1 MSTRKGALIIS
12 TIVVIVII
20 LLIMAKPWTERMI
33 YFKNANEI
41 LQKTDNLTRDK
52 YLKDYNYTV
61 NKFWEL
67 YKKGYLTRNDL
78 NEVVWHMRKLNRQKE
93 ISDREI
99 FNLINFISRIYI
111 DALDKRRN
119 EKLSGDQ

>member
-67 YKKGYLTRNDL
+67 YKKGYLTKNDL

-93 ISDREI
+93 ISDREV

-111 DALDKRRN
+111 DALDKKRN

>member
-1 MSTRKGALIIS
+1 MSTRKGTLIIS
-12 TIVVIVII
+12 TIVVIIII
-20 LLIMAKPWTERMI
+20 LLFMAKPWTERMI
-33 YFKNANEI
+33 FFKNANEI
-41 LQKTDNLTRDK
+41 LRKTDNLTRDK

-78 NEVVWHMRKLNRQKE
+78 NEVVWHMRKLNRQRE
-93 ISDREI
+93 ISDREV

-111 DALDKRRN
+111 DALDKKRN

>member
-12 TIVVIVII
+12 SIVVIVII